1 MATAHLIHGYLGAG
15 KTTFS
20 RRLERETSA
29 IRFTHDE
36 WMQKLYGDDPPE
48 QQFADYAARVFSLM
62 EEMWHRCLHVG
73 ADVIL
78 DFGFWTRAE
87 RDRTRTCIIELG
99 ADFRLYRLACPDSV
113 AWERIQARNAASDR
127 GLYIA
132 PNTFSVLKARFQPLD
147 DDEARIEVSQSS

>member
-1 MATAHLIHGYLGAG
+1 M
-15 KTTFS
+15 
-20 RRLERETSA
+20 
-29 IRFTHDE
+29 
-36 WMQKLYGDDPPE
+36 P
-48 QQFADYAARVFSLM
+48 RVSLM